1 MAEGQELWPP
11 CCQYPS
17 HSRRYNPSLTTGF
30 VHSPPTLSAMKLRLG
45 ILVPLGLALLVT
57 PVTSRAIK
65 LFDLGDDDGT
75 PTRVQMEMD
84 RDVLDN
90 VDFWDTAAT
99 SATPITAEVDL
110 LKTHGP
116 YDGYG
121 GFNAQALQSGSAL
134 PMPRSVVRCP
144 PGGCN
149 ETFWAERNNKR
160 QTLPSPLPTTLP
172 YVLYVHLPPWC

>member
-1 MAEGQELWPP
+1 
-11 CCQYPS
+11 
-17 HSRRYNPSLTTGF
+17 
-30 VHSPPTLSAMKLRLG
+30 MKLCLG

-57 PVTSRAIK
+57 PVASRAIK

-99 SATPITAEVDL
+99 SATPIAAEVDL

-121 GFNAQALQSGSAL
+121 GFNAQALQSGLAL

-172 YVLYVHLPPWC
+172 YVL